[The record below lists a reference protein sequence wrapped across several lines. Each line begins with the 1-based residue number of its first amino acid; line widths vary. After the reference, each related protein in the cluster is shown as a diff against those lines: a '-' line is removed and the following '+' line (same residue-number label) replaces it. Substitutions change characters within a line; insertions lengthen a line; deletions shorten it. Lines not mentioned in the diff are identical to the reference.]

1 MTYFAIMSHT
11 AAPAVVG
18 TLQAAQRLG
27 VTRRTVIRLVHAGR
41 LNATR
46 TGEGT
51 AGFAIAADD
60 VERLAAERKN
70 RR

>member
-11 AAPAVVG
+11 AAPDVVG

-41 LNATR
+41 LSATR
-46 TGEGT
+46 TGPGT
-51 AGFAIAADD
+51 AGFAIATDEL
-60 VERLAAERKN
+60 ERLAAERDK
-70 RR
+70 R